1 MKRAKLSGLRRN
13 ACVALGN
20 LGDPAAVP
28 ALASALSGDDALV
41 RSHAAWA
48 LGRIGGAAAESALR
62 AAQAAE
68 ADAAVAEEIALAL
81 SDAATPAADS
91 QS

>member
-1 MKRAKLSGLRRN
+1 MGIPSLT
-13 ACVALGN
+13 
-20 LGDPAAVP
+20 
-28 ALASALSGDDALV
+28 ALAGDDALV

-68 ADAAVAEEIALAL
+68 PDADVAHEIALAL
-81 SDAATPAADS
+81 SEMASRP
-91 QS
+91 QNNPVRIC